1 MSLLR
6 KRLLTQSPVVIAIL
20 GTLIIF
26 AIVPLFIPRWGLFL
40 LTVAWAKA
48 ILVLGIVFL
57 LWGGLVSFGHGLYF
71 AVGAYAVGFGIKVLG
86 IREGLVLVCLGII
99 AGGGVSCLLGLLLA
113 RYRGIFFALLNMA
126 FSMVVYALLLK
137 FYRITGGTDGI
148 SISPPTLAGFMP
160 SPTSLRLVHYYFT
173 LGIGI
178 LSLYGAHR
186 FSSSPLGYSLRAIR
200 NNEVRVEYM
209 GASVQ
214 RTIYF
219 AYVLSGILAAIGGV
233 LTAFAVGHVVPE
245 YSYWTQSAEFVFVA
259 ILGGTGS
266 PLAPLAGS
274 IVFEFVRNYAFKLSP
289 YTWQLSLGIVLLLII
304 LFLPGGLWS
313 LTKPFAHRGTK
324 WILQLNR

>member
-1 MSLLR
+1 MNLLQ
-6 KRLLTQSPVVIAIL
+6 KKFLSQSPIL
-20 GTLIIF
+20 LAMAGVLIIF
-26 AIVPLFIPRWGLFL
+26 ALLPFFIPRWGIFL

-71 AVGAYAVGFGIKVLG
+71 AAGAYAAGFGVRVLG
-86 IREGLVLVCLGII
+86 IHEGLVLVALGIA
-99 AGGGVSCLLGLLLA
+99 AGGGLACLVGLLLA

-126 FSMVVYALLLK
+126 FSMVLYAILLK
-137 FYRITGGTDGI
+137 FYRVTGGTDGI

-160 SPTSLRLVHYYFT
+160 PPEVLRLVHYYFT
-173 LGIGI
+173 LGLGV
-178 LSLYGAHR
+178 LSLYGANR
-186 FSSSPLGYSLRAIR
+186 FSVSPLGYTLKAIR

-209 GASVQ
+209 GASV
-214 RTIYF
+214 RKAIYIT
-219 AYVLSGILAAIGGV
+219 YILSGILGGLSGV
-233 LTAFAVGHVVPE
+233 LTAFAIGHVVPE

-266 PLAPLAGS
+266 TFAPLAGS

-289 YTWQLSLGIVLLLII
+289 YTWQLSLGTVLLLII

-313 LTKPFAHRGTK
+313 LSKPFSRRWTK
-324 WILQLNR
+324 WTLHSNQ

>member
-1 MSLLR
+1 MNLLR
-6 KRLLTQSPVVIAIL
+6 KSLLTQSPNTILIL
-20 GTLIIF
+20 GTLVIF
-26 AIVPLFIPRWGLFL
+26 ALVPLFIPRWGLFL

-48 ILVLGIVFL
+48 ILVLGVVFL
-57 LWGGLVSFGHGLYF
+57 LWGGLVSFGHGLFF
-71 AVGAYAVGFGIKVLG
+71 AVGAYAAGFGIKVLG
-86 IREGLVLVCLGII
+86 IREGFVLVAFGIL
-99 AGGGVSCLLGLLLA
+99 AGGGMACILGLLLS

-137 FYRITGGTDGI
+137 SYQITGGTDGV
-148 SISPPTLAGFMP
+148 SISPPTIAGFMP
-160 SPTSLRLVHYYFT
+160 SPAYLRLVHYYFT

-178 LSLYGAHR
+178 LSLYFAHR

-209 GASVQ
+209 GASVR
-214 RTIYF
+214 RTIYLT
-219 AYVLSGILAAIGGV
+219 YVVSGILAALGGV

-245 YSYWTQSAEFVFVA
+245 YSYWTQSAEFVFIA

-289 YTWQLSLGIVLLLII
+289 YTWQMSLGIVLMLII

-313 LTKPFAHRGTK
+313 LTKPIAQRGSK
-324 WILQLNR
+324 WILQFNR